1 VNVPRAV
8 MTGLFFFMSVIFCS
22 APPLSAQPPETEKLF
37 DDGAEKFLNKD
48 WEGAVEVLERVNKL
62 SPGNAQALNLLTRA
76 YVQWAVELK
85 ARGLL
90 EEALDRNG
98 RALSLSPDNVPA
110 QKLNQEIMRTIQAKE
125 KSAAEKDEQKAKE
138 EARRQQESASRQRV
152 VAEQKEWVDKL
163 RKEREDREKEL
174 REDMDRIKKREEL
187 LREELLIAR
196 HEVKTVGVRWLI
208 VYVVTVIA
216 LIISAA
222 LISSKIVSRIRM
234 GVEGRVTQESE
245 KLGVLMDQ
253 QIRQIPLKKEFD
265 SIAAHQEEILRAVKT
280 KPVIPPQEEALI
292 GQIDNLIELMKQMHK
307 PSKADKITLSQPME
321 RSMVTDISLE
331 NRQRAKSVEAL
342 ERTIKDPA
350 MAIRI
355 LSPYLKDTDNR
366 VRAAACKAVYRF
378 DSEGALG
385 TLREMASSEN
395 RWMRLSAAWAAGEL
409 AIPEVCALIE
419 SLISDADLGV
429 RKRAVQSALKAHAVL
444 KERMPA
450 TLRMKIKEYEQGRQ
464 V

>member
-1 VNVPRAV
+1 MNVPRAV

-265 SIAAHQEEILRAVKT
+265 SIAA
-280 KPVIPPQEEALI
+280 
-292 GQIDNLIELMKQMHK
+292 
-307 PSKADKITLSQPME
+307 
-321 RSMVTDISLE
+321 
-331 NRQRAKSVEAL
+331 
-342 ERTIKDPA
+342 
-350 MAIRI
+350 
-355 LSPYLKDTDNR
+355 
-366 VRAAACKAVYRF
+366 
-378 DSEGALG
+378 
-385 TLREMASSEN
+385 
-395 RWMRLSAAWAAGEL
+395 
-409 AIPEVCALIE
+409 
-419 SLISDADLGV
+419 
-429 RKRAVQSALKAHAVL
+429 
-444 KERMPA
+444 
-450 TLRMKIKEYEQGRQ
+450 
-464 V
+464 